1 MPGGQYIAL
10 SAMQTRL
17 DELDRLSADIANA
30 STAGYKAERTSQLE
44 ADRPSFDTTLQT
56 AIDVAGGERR
66 LDMRTGAINPTG
78 RDLDLAI
85 EGSGFFTVQ
94 TPAGARYTRNGQF
107 TRSTDGTLTTAD
119 GAAVMGTNGP
129 INVGTSGGK
138 ISVDP
143 DGTVRSGSD
152 EAGKLAIV
160 EFDDPAQLVR
170 DGGAALRADGATPK
184 PSTSPSVRSGSL
196 EQSNVSVVERIA
208 QLTGVAR
215 TFEALQKAVSL
226 QMNDMDVRA
235 IDQLGKR

>member
-44 ADRPSFDTTLQT
+44 ADRPSFDATLQT

-119 GAAVMGTNGP
+119 GAAVMGTSGS

-143 DGTVRSGSD
+143 DGTVRSATD
-152 EAGKLAIV
+152 VAGKLAIV

-170 DGGAALRADGATPK
+170 DGGATLRADGLTPT
-184 PSTSPSVRSGSL
+184 PSASASVRAG
-196 EQSNVSVVERIA
+196 
-208 QLTGVAR
+208 
-215 TFEALQKAVSL
+215 
-226 QMNDMDVRA
+226 
-235 IDQLGKR
+235 